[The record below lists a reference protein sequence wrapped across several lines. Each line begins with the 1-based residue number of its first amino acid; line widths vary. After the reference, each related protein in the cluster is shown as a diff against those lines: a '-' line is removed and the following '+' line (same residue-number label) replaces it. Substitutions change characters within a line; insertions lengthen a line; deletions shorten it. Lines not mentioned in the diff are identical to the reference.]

1 MLNWVTSPKYQV
13 TKKTRMKT
21 GTTGMMRRGKRKRK
35 KRKKLTVLQVLTLA
49 PLYSA
54 PDRPSSYPQGLR
66 VEHGEVGP
74 LPQVT

>member
-1 MLNWVTSPKYQV
+1 MILLNWETSSKYQV

-21 GTTGMMRRGKRKRK
+21 RTTGTMRRGKRKRK

-54 PDRPSSYPQGLR
+54 PDRPSS
-66 VEHGEVGP
+66 
-74 LPQVT
+74 